1 MNSIAIYGGLDNLR
15 PTGSMQV
22 LTVQDSVVVLGAF
35 PSGASHVLI
44 QVEDGPLRFRSD
56 GTDPAVDLGYVVE
69 DGATM
74 TWTKEMAA
82 ATKWIRDGATNG
94 TVKAQGM
101 RAV

>member
-1 MNSIAIYGGLDNLR
+1 
-15 PTGSMQV
+15 
-22 LTVQDSVVVLGAF
+22 
-35 PSGASHVLI
+35 
-44 QVEDGPLRFRSD
+44 
-56 GTDPAVDLGYVVE
+56 
-69 DGATM
+69 M